1 MEIQSSFHS
10 TSKILDY
17 LEDHNQKLIR
27 EDDNILTFVGDIEF
41 LINLN
46 ILPSKFQ
53 RQLDTKQVDEI
64 INYQTQSLQTK
75 KKFEILNNLF
85 ITFCDLLKDPYQ
97 LIDGQ
102 HRFAAF
108 VKLFHLY
115 GNFKIEYKIIIC
127 QNEDEMFSYFEMI
140 NKSKP
145 LVLHRNRNEGEAM
158 RKLILHVRTKYKHYI
173 KTSENPRVPNIS
185 LDKLE
190 RALKDHHIVSKCIE
204 KDLEVVDVI
213 ESLNSFYNEIMN
225 QHSEKWHEWG
235 VLQYQL
241 DLPTPKFYL
250 GLYKNYE
257 WISHLLRHLEEGD
270 EYSSFDHRSCV
281 QTERITKKLRKELW
295 KKYFEIAR
303 EGVCSCCDDVIDEEN
318 YHAGHI
324 IARVKGGETKL
335 DNLKPICPTCNR
347 DMMIENLDEYKARLE
362 RQLK

>member
-64 INYQTQSLQTK
+64 VNYQLQSLQTK

-145 LVLHRNRNEGEAM
+145 L
-158 RKLILHVRTKYKHYI
+158 
-173 KTSENPRVPNIS
+173 
-185 LDKLE
+185 
-190 RALKDHHIVSKCIE
+190 
-204 KDLEVVDVI
+204 
-213 ESLNSFYNEIMN
+213 
-225 QHSEKWHEWG
+225 
-235 VLQYQL
+235 
-241 DLPTPKFYL
+241 
-250 GLYKNYE
+250 
-257 WISHLLRHLEEGD
+257 
-270 EYSSFDHRSCV
+270 
-281 QTERITKKLRKELW
+281 
-295 KKYFEIAR
+295 
-303 EGVCSCCDDVIDEEN
+303 
-318 YHAGHI
+318 
-324 IARVKGGETKL
+324 
-335 DNLKPICPTCNR
+335 
-347 DMMIENLDEYKARLE
+347 
-362 RQLK
+362 